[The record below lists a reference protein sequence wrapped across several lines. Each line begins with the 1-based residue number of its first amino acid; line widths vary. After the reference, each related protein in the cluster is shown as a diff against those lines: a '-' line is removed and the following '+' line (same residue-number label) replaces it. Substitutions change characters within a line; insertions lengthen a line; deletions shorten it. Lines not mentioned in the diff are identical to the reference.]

1 MTKEERQAY
10 QFGEQ
15 AAMRGL
21 SRDDCTLRSH
31 DLKAHWLRGWHAWH
45 NAQPAPKVDATQVS
59 IRARLGGRAMRARGR
74 VGRSFREVER
84 G

>member
-1 MTKEERQAY
+1 MTHEERQAY
-10 QFGEQ
+10 EFGEQ

-45 NAQPAPKVDATQVS
+45 NAQPVPKVDATPEGRAA
-59 IRARLGGRAMRARGR
+59 IARLKDMLR
-74 VGRSFREVER
+74 
-84 G
+84 